1 MIEQKDGQ
9 RIMHAWPVPRFKME
23 WNRANLH
30 REPDNRHLY
39 SEVPMEGESFP
50 QKDEVQTN

>member
-1 MIEQKDGQ
+1 MIKQKDGQ

-30 REPDNRHLY
+30 REPDNRHMYL
-39 SEVPMEGESFP
+39 EVPMEGESFP